1 MAIAHSR
8 SALQVANE
16 LAMRCG
22 RRLELLHITSAVGEP
37 ARRDRRERLLSSV
50 RSDLGRGDLPLLMGT
65 GAPAHE
71 LTCASR
77 RAARRG
83 SSSSSRWS
91 ASVATARVNCCGS
104 STPRSSARSTRVR
117 WQPR

>member
-50 RSDLGRGDLPLLMGT
+50 RSDLGRGDLP
-65 GAPAHE
+65 
-71 LTCASR
+71 C
-77 RAARRG
+77 
-83 SSSSSRWS
+83 
-91 ASVATARVNCCGS
+91 
-104 STPRSSARSTRVR
+104 
-117 WQPR
+117 